1 MKMKK
6 ERELL
11 KNIEDEDEERKRTI
25 KKYRR
30 WR

>member
-1 MKMKK
+1 MEMKK

-11 KNIEDEDEERKRTI
+11 INIEDEEEGRMRTI

-30 WR
+30 

>member
-6 ERELL
+6 ERGLL
-11 KNIEDEDEERKRTI
+11 KNIEDEDEDRKRTI

-30 WR
+30 

>member
-1 MKMKK
+1 MKRKK
-6 ERELL
+6 ERELF

>member
-1 MKMKK
+1 MEMKK

-30 WR
+30 

>member
-1 MKMKK
+1 MKMKI
-6 ERELL
+6 ERGLL

-30 WR
+30 

>member
-11 KNIEDEDEERKRTI
+11 KNIEDKDEERKRTI

>member
-1 MKMKK
+1 MEMKK

-11 KNIEDEDEERKRTI
+11 KNIEHEEEERKRTI

-30 WR
+30 

>member
-6 ERELL
+6 ERGLL
-11 KNIEDEDEERKRTI
+11 KNIEDEEEERKRTI

-30 WR
+30 

>member
-11 KNIEDEDEERKRTI
+11 KNREDEDEERKRTI

-30 WR
+30 

>member
-1 MKMKK
+1 MKMRK

-30 WR
+30 

>member
-1 MKMKK
+1 MEMKK
-6 ERELL
+6 ERELF
-11 KNIEDEDEERKRTI
+11 KNIEDEEEERMRTI